1 MAHAAGSHRGGRV
14 SGEHVVPPGSAPTR
28 TVPRCVVVC
37 ARVCVRARTLGRSHV
52 QRRGGLG
59 VPAAGVG
66 RGRAQRHALFC
77 HGPSKEMQRDQAVY
91 FVPVVQE
98 GH

>member
-1 MAHAAGSHRGGRV
+1 M